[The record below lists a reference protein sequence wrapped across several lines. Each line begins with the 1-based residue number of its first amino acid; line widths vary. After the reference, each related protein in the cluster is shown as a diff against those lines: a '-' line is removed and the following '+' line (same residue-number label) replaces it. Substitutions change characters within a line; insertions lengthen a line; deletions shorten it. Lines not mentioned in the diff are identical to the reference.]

1 MISYKKW
8 LWMTLSLILLPLIA
22 IAGFNFYI
30 DPLWNFGHA
39 HRYNRIQASFD
50 ERQQKTNWVTFG
62 SFDYDSLILGSSRTT
77 YISQYDFPGCKAYN
91 YSVSNMLL
99 DEYYDYVEYAKARKG
114 REFELIIIGLDFYAS
129 NQNLKREFH
138 EPSFYIEQAHEFG
151 YRYKTL
157 LSRDVLQYSWQNF
170 QASRQGQP
178 QNFAYDRRNIKTLN
192 LVSAGEKK
200 SKIEATVDKYRR
212 DIYANYHYVDVKG
225 ILSHLKESN
234 PHTRFIVFTTPIS
247 QPLYELML
255 EEGLYPYYQRWL
267 YDCVEVFGEVYN
279 FMGPNS
285 ITSDL
290 DNYYDAS
297 HVYPHI
303 GTLIAHRVMNS
314 PDPRIP
320 EDFGVLIKTRRN

>member
-8 LWMTLSLILLPLIA
+8 FFATLCLILLPLLA

-39 HRYNRIQASFD
+39 HRYNQIQASFD
-50 ERQQKTNWVTFG
+50 ERQQKTNRVTFIP
-62 SFDYDSLILGSSRTT
+62 FAYDALILGSSRTT
-77 YISQYDFPGCKAYN
+77 YISQYDFPGCRAYN

-99 DEYYDYVEYAKARKG
+99 DEYYDYVEYAKARRG
-114 REFELIIIGLDFYAS
+114 REFDIIIIGLDFYTT
-129 NQNLKREFH
+129 NQNIEREFS
-138 EPSFYIEQAHEFG
+138 EPSFYIGQANEWG

-157 LSRDVLQYSWQNF
+157 LSRDLLRYSWQNY
-170 QASRQGQP
+170 QAARLGQP
-178 QNFAYDRRNIKTLN
+178 QNFAYNRRNVKTLN
-192 LVSAGEKK
+192 IVPSGEKQ
-200 SKIEATVDKYRR
+200 SKIDATVDKYRR
-212 DIYANYHYVDVKG
+212 DIYANYHYADVKG
-225 ILSHLKESN
+225 TLSRLRESN
-234 PHTRFIVFTTPIS
+234 PKSRFIVFTTPIS

-267 YDCVEVFGEVYN
+267 SDCVEVFGEVYN

-285 ITSDL
+285 ITTDL

-297 HVYPHI
+297 HIYPHI

-314 PDPRIP
+314 PDSRIP
-320 EDFGVLIKTRRN
+320 EDFGVLMKK